1 MFEMIQSGGLLMIP
15 IVFCSILAMGIII
28 ERFYSLQKKKILPP
42 EMVKQVWR
50 LAKAKKLDAVTL
62 KHLKESSPLG
72 AILAAGLMNR
82 SFGRDVMKESIA
94 ETGRQVTH
102 KLERFLNTL
111 GTIATITPLLG
122 LLGTVV
128 GMIKVFAAIVSY
140 GVGDPSVLAGGISE
154 ALITTAAGLSVAIPC
169 VIFHRYFDG
178 LVDAYVLNMEEES
191 LKLIEVVHGTR
202 DELE

>member
-1 MFEMIQSGGLLMIP
+1 MFELIQSGGLLMIP
-15 IVFCSILAMGIII
+15 ILFCSVMAMGIVG
-28 ERFYSLQKKKILPP
+28 ERFWTLRKKKILPP
-42 EMVKQVWR
+42 EMVSQVWN
-50 LAKAKKLDAVTL
+50 LAKAKKLDAKTL
-62 KHLKESSPLG
+62 KHLKDSSPLG
-72 AILAAGLMNR
+72 RILATGLKSR
-82 SFGRDVMKESIA
+82 SLGRDVMKESIA
-94 ETGRQVTH
+94 ESGRQVAH

-128 GMIKVFAAIVSY
+128 GMIKVFAAIVSH
-140 GVGDPSVLAGGISE
+140 GVGDPAVLAGGISV

-191 LKLIEVVHGTR
+191 LKLIEVIHGTH

>member
-1 MFEMIQSGGLLMIP
+1 MIP
-15 IVFCSILAMGIII
+15 ILFCSVIAMGIVG
-28 ERFYSLQKKKILPP
+28 ERFWTLRKKKILPP
-42 EMVKQVWR
+42 EMVSQVWN
-50 LAKAKKLDAVTL
+50 LAKAKKLDAKTL
-62 KHLKESSPLG
+62 KHLKDSSPLG
-72 AILAAGLMNR
+72 RILATGLKSR
-82 SFGRDVMKESIA
+82 SLGRDVMKESIA
-94 ETGRQVTH
+94 ESGRQVAH

-128 GMIKVFAAIVSY
+128 GMIKVFAAIVSH
-140 GVGDPSVLAGGISE
+140 GVGDPAVLAGGISV

-191 LKLIEVVHGTR
+191 LKLIEVIHGTH

>member
-1 MFEMIQSGGLLMIP
+1 MFELIQSWGLLIP
-15 IVFCSILAMGIII
+15 ILFCSVVAMGIVC
-28 ERFYSLQKKKILPP
+28 ERFWVLRKKKIIPP
-42 EMVKQVWR
+42 ELVSQVWN
-50 LAKAKKLDAVTL
+50 LSKTKNLDTITL
-62 KHLKESSPLG
+62 KHLKDSSPLG
-72 AILAAGLMNR
+72 TILATGLKSR
-82 SFGRDVMKESIA
+82 SLGREVMKEAIA
-94 ETGRQVTH
+94 ESGRQIAH

-128 GMIKVFAAIVSY
+128 GMIKVFATIGSH
-140 GVGDPSVLAGGISE
+140 GVGDPTVLAGGISE

-178 LVDAYVLNMEEES
+178 LVDVYVLNMEEES
-191 LKLIEVVHGTR
+191 LKLIEVIHGTH

>member
-1 MFEMIQSGGLLMIP
+1 MFELIQSGGLLMIP
-15 IVFCSILAMGIII
+15 ILFCSVMAMGIVG
-28 ERFYSLQKKKILPP
+28 ERFWTLRKKKILPP
-42 EMVKQVWR
+42 EMVSQVWN
-50 LAKAKKLDAVTL
+50 LAKAKKLDAKTL
-62 KHLKESSPLG
+62 KHLKDSSPLG
-72 AILAAGLMNR
+72 RILANGLKSR
-82 SFGRDVMKESIA
+82 SLGRDVMKESIA
-94 ETGRQVTH
+94 ESGRQVAH

-128 GMIKVFAAIVSY
+128 GMIKVFAAIVSH
-140 GVGDPSVLAGGISE
+140 GVGDPAVLAGGISV

-191 LKLIEVVHGTR
+191 LKLIEVIHGTH

>member
-1 MFEMIQSGGLLMIP
+1 MIP
-15 IVFCSILAMGIII
+15 ILFCSVMAMGIVG
-28 ERFYSLQKKKILPP
+28 ERFWTLRKKKILPP
-42 EMVKQVWR
+42 EMVSQVWN
-50 LAKAKKLDAVTL
+50 LAKAKKLDAKTL
-62 KHLKESSPLG
+62 KHLRDSSPLG
-72 AILAAGLMNR
+72 RILATGLKSR
-82 SFGRDVMKESIA
+82 SLGRDVMKESIA
-94 ETGRQVTH
+94 ESGRQVAH

-128 GMIKVFAAIVSY
+128 GMIKVFAAIVSH
-140 GVGDPSVLAGGISE
+140 GVGDPAVLAGGISV

-191 LKLIEVVHGTR
+191 LKLIEVIHGTH

>member
-1 MFEMIQSGGLLMIP
+1 MFELIQSGGLLMIP
-15 IVFCSILAMGIII
+15 ILFCSVMAMGIVG
-28 ERFYSLQKKKILPP
+28 ERFWTLRKKKILPP
-42 EMVKQVWR
+42 EMVSQVWN
-50 LAKAKKLDAVTL
+50 LAKAKKLDAKTL
-62 KHLKESSPLG
+62 KHLRDSSPLG
-72 AILAAGLMNR
+72 RILATGLKSR
-82 SFGRDVMKESIA
+82 SLGRDVMKESIA
-94 ETGRQVTH
+94 ESGRQVAH

-128 GMIKVFAAIVSY
+128 GMIKVFAAIVSH
-140 GVGDPSVLAGGISE
+140 GVGDPAVLAGGISV

-191 LKLIEVVHGTR
+191 LKLIEVIHGTH